1 MAYTVP
7 TINSSA
13 QTWAQLGN
21 RGVEGFVNAVLTS
34 NSATQAQINRTHQL
48 MQRVQSSLLLER
60 LRNVVDNKLNGKSTT
75 TQAKADLL
83 EINYA
88 VKTLNEAIEE
98 IGVLIDAN

>member
-1 MAYTVP
+1 MSYTVP

-48 MQRVQSSLLLER
+48 MQRIQTQNVLIR
-60 LRNVVDNKLNGKSTT
+60 LNNVVDAKLAGRITT
-75 TQAKADLL
+75 AQAKTEVL

-88 VKTLNEAIEE
+88 YKAINEAIEE